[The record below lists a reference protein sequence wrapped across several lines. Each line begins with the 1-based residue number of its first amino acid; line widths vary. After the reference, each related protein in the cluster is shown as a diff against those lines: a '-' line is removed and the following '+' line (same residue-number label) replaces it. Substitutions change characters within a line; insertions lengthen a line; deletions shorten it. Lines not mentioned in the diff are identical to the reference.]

1 MAETSPGQSVQLDAH
16 TLRGLAHPVRVQIL
30 NILTIDG
37 PSTSTALA
45 ERLQVRT
52 GTTSWHLQKLAEHGF
67 IEEIP
72 ERGNK
77 RERWW
82 RAVATN
88 WSVDAAE
95 FLADPELAGPVSTL
109 LLEQINQ
116 YFQRTARFLG
126 EDWSYEW
133 NQAWILNSWGDLRLT
148 PQRLDN
154 LREDLMAVIDRYR
167 DDPVT
172 EDPAAESVMI
182 QIEGFPFRSR
192 NS

>member
-1 MAETSPGQSVQLDAH
+1 MSERSVELDAH

-30 NILTIDG
+30 NILSVDG

-82 RAVATN
+82 RAVTTG
-88 WSVDAAE
+88 WSVDAAR
-95 FLADPELAGPVSTL
+95 FLADPELAGPVSTV

-148 PQRLDN
+148 PDRLKS
-154 LREDLMAVIDRYR
+154 LRDDLMAVIDRYR
-167 DDPVT
+167 AEPETDEPG
-172 EDPAAESVMI
+172 AESVMV
-182 QIEGFPFRSR
+182 QIEGFPYRGR